1 MKHRIVSCWLQKIC
15 VKLQL
20 HKMRLGEVF
29 RPYLKR
35 SLNNLDH
42 WIAEDACKCHHENF
56 SNRKSILSRVT
67 AKKKDKRTACD
78 AMFGLTK
85 ETPRYSINVRMRVS
99 ELAQTRE
106 LKVEEFPVRLFFNLL
121 LFAWWKNIYNLN
133 FKLKSKLWLF
143 HKKFGHNFE
152 ISLLFTFWE

>member
-1 MKHRIVSCWLQKIC
+1 MRFD
-15 VKLQL
+15 
-20 HKMRLGEVF
+20 KMF
-29 RPYLKR
+29 CPYLTR
-35 SLNNLDH
+35 FLNNLDH

-99 ELAQTRE
+99 ELAQTRGRTI
-106 LKVEEFPVRLFFNLL
+106 EEIPVRFFLNLR
-121 LFAWWKNIYNLN
+121 LFAWWKNTYNLN
-133 FKLKSKLWLF
+133 FKPKSKLWLF
-143 HKKFGHNFE
+143 HKTT
-152 ISLLFTFWE
+152 LLFIFWD